1 MNHVESNDKT
11 DDLLC
16 TVKTYVGER
25 INMVRF
31 EEFIGN
37 KQLSYE
43 AARELFNEF
52 LCIVVAFPEIFNN
65 IGYAEPQEVKTLI
78 K

>member
-1 MNHVESNDKT
+1 
-11 DDLLC
+11 
-16 TVKTYVGER
+16 
-25 INMVRF
+25 MVRF